1 MKNLNLKL
9 LKRFL
14 KKRIKITES
23 LFVYFLISGNIVFAV
38 DSINIQENDEI
49 KNTTQTINSEYL
61 NRGTISVTTENG
73 IKTQTGNITN
83 EGIIKVSSS
92 EKNINGTYGA
102 EENGISNYENSPNF
116 SVINNGTIIVNS
128 NYKDSDAYLEV
139 YTSGNGVSLGSYTTT
154 TSNNILNNGIIDIKT
169 SGEAGETADP
179 NGYSGSFLYGSG
191 NGVSFYALG
200 DSTIE
205 TFINTGKIIGNI
217 TSRGGDAIGY
227 SADGNANFSGNGISI
242 NSQTFIEVGQIKNKG
257 KLMGKGEAEG
267 GTSQG
272 GKAAGNLEYSANG
285 IILASLN
292 ILKTNDITNNGILQ
306 GKGKIIGLK
315 SSSRSSGNG
324 LVIDG
329 YSNND
334 INGTE
339 YFNSSIKNNGSIL
352 GYIEVDTQ
360 SNTCY
365 ESGSGL
371 VLLGLTD
378 GKINNNGVIVGNN
391 SSINVRNSGGKGS
404 IYNKGILAGE
414 NILTINTIGIKNIQ
428 DAGDIGG
435 ENNGIFILLNS
446 DTTVNTIINGSGD
459 ESVINGII
467 SGNDSSIQFS
477 TLPKSKDVIING
489 AGVSKGALIIDKE
502 ASLENSIVNGYKT
515 ALYVEN
521 NNSFTGSNIIF
532 NGGGVKGDTAVI
544 KGDSGNNT
552 ITLSNNSII
561 NGSTDLGDGDDKLN
575 LDVTT
580 QINGDLDGGA
590 GTGDILS
597 IAGSSITKANNNLNM
612 LYDIKGFETININN
626 GANVTLYETTKVSD
640 ANKINIE
647 GGSQLNLRVD
657 PTIKTGDSYTG
668 HALYNNGNSTKLEI
682 SGELSKITDSDYV
695 DNKFTA
701 TEDGQKNYDKVSILN
716 IITNGLGKNSIIDF
730 GNVNF
735 NTENLW
741 VKTDSILNNAVV
753 NDSKVTISAEKDI
766 FEIIKKVENT
776 PTNPD
781 NGSEGPTD
789 TPTNPDNSSKNENLY
804 VKLNEIYKGIY
815 TGDERNF
822 EALKDIALNYS
833 FSDKNK
839 ANYTSVEDKLQMGTL
854 LGYLRSVYE
863 ETPYS
868 FSNEVS
874 RKSINL
880 FNNSV
885 RDNDFK
891 AKEDEWF
898 IYGGLAHQKGD
909 QEQTYYGRNYHG
921 FDTSIA
927 NTEVKS
933 KITGAYGQFEYGNT
947 ETLSSG
953 ILVGG
958 TKSTTNI
965 ASSSLKGNALYLGGY
980 LKKDINKFRLI
991 TGIGYQYSEYDSVR
1005 KTINQ
1010 SYSKKYND
1018 NTFSLYLDG
1027 KYSYEIAKNWYLIPN
1042 FGVSYTMISQEKIE
1056 ENKSKALALNVD
1068 SKKFNI
1074 VEGTIGLDLK
1084 KEMIKEKGKHSI
1096 TTGITYRSILK
1107 GNEANHLT
1115 ANYGGKDF
1123 EILIP
1128 HKNRDQISLGAKYEV
1143 QLNNGMFYN
1152 VKGNYF
1158 LSTDSKENTH
1168 KNSDKN
1174 EWRVGVGI
1182 GYRFN
1187 SIKDLTPETIVITP
1201 QPKEN
1206 KIILSKNNNFDFNS
1220 ANLTSKGKEEIKQFA
1235 DNFNAEE
1242 LRGTLIIEGHTDSI
1256 GKDEYNQK
1264 LSERR
1269 AKSVEKELR
1278 ENITNPNIQYQS
1290 IGYGET
1296 KPIADNITEE
1306 GRAKNRR
1313 VEINFNS
1320 K

>member
-1 MKNLNLKL
+1 MKNLSLKL
-9 LKRFL
+9 LKKAL
-14 KKRIKITES
+14 KKRIRITES
-23 LFVYFLISGNIVFAV
+23 LLVGFLILGNIVFAEEN
-38 DSINIQENDEI
+38 INTKENDGIIES
-49 KNTTQTINSEYL
+49 TQTTNSEYL
-61 NRGTISVTTENG
+61 NKGTISVTTGNG

-92 EKNINGTYGA
+92 EKNISGTYGA
-102 EENGISNYENSPNF
+102 EENGISNYNNGPNF
-116 SVINNGTIIVNS
+116 SVINNGVIIGNG
-128 NYKDSDAYLEV
+128 NYKDDIDYLDV
-139 YTSGNGVSLGSYTTT
+139 HASGNGVSLASDSGITMTLT
-154 TSNNILNNGIIDIKT
+154 NLINTGIIQGVGVGT
-169 SGEAGETADP
+169 AGIATDQ
-179 NGYSGSFLYGSG
+179 NIGSVFLNAVG
-191 NGVSFYALG
+191 NGVSLYREQSNSQPTGEIKEITNL
-200 DSTIE
+200 
-205 TFINTGKIIGNI
+205 GKIEGEVKVIGGAAEQYI
-217 TSRGGDAIGY
+217 
-227 SADGNANFSGNGISI
+227 ADGNSFLSGNGISL
-242 NSQTFIEVGQIKNKG
+242 NSDNLNVDIFNNSGKIK
-257 KLMGKGEAEG
+257 GKGEAQG

-272 GKAAGNLEYSANG
+272 GTAAGHLDKSANG
-285 IILASLN
+285 VILDPLN
-292 ILKTNDITNNGILQ
+292 ILKINDITNNGILQ
-306 GKGKIIGLK
+306 GEGTVIGKD
-315 SSSRSSGNG
+315 SSSSSSGNG
-324 LVIDG
+324 LVING
-329 YSNND
+329 YSKFDQDYEYNLIINNKG
-334 INGTE
+334 N
-339 YFNSSIKNNGSIL
+339 IL
-352 GYIEVDTQ
+352 GYIKMNDPG
-360 SNTCY
+360 NTCY

-371 VLLGLTD
+371 VLQGLTD
-378 GKINNNGVIVGNN
+378 GKINNNGVIAGNKFA
-391 SSINVRNSGGKGS
+391 INIKNFSENGK

-414 NILTINTIGIKNIQ
+414 NILNRIDTGAIP
-428 DAGDIGG
+428 GD
-435 ENNGIFILLNS
+435 NNGIFILLDS
-446 DTTVNTIINGSGD
+446 DTNVKQIINGSGD
-459 ESVINGII
+459 NTVINGAI
-467 SGNDSSIQFS
+467 SGNDSSTQFNA
-477 TLPKSKDVIING
+477 LQKSKDIIING
-489 AGVSKGALIIDKE
+489 AGVSKGALIINEE
-502 ASLENSIVNGYKT
+502 ASLEDSIVNGYKT

-561 NGSTDLGDGDDKLN
+561 NGFTDLGAGDDKLN

-590 GTGDILS
+590 GAGDILS

-701 TEDGQKNYDKVSILN
+701 TEVGQKNYDKVSILN
-716 IITNGLGKNSIIDF
+716 IITNGLGTNSIIDF

-753 NDSKVTISAEKDI
+753 NDSKVTILAEKDI

-776 PTNPD
+776 PT
-781 NGSEGPTD
+781 T
-789 TPTNPDNSSKNENLY
+789 PDNSSKNENLY

-815 TGDERNF
+815 TGDEKNF

-833 FSDKNK
+833 FTDKNK
-839 ANYTSVEDKLQMGTL
+839 ADYTSVEDKLQMGTL

-891 AKEDEWF
+891 AKEDEWI

-921 FDTSIA
+921 FDTSVA

-1018 NTFSLYLDG
+1018 DAFSLYLDG
-1027 KYSYEIAKNWYLIPN
+1027 KYSYEIAKNWYLVPN
-1042 FGVSYTMISQEKIE
+1042 FGISYTMINQEKIE

-1068 SKKFNI
+1068 SKKFNT

-1187 SIKDLTPETIVITP
+1187 SIKDLTPEAIVIAP
-1201 QPKEN
+1201 EPKVN

-1296 KPIADNITEE
+1296 KPIAENTTEE

-1313 VEINFNS
+1313 VQVHFES

>member
-14 KKRIKITES
+14 KKRIKITEA
-23 LFVYFLISGNIVFAV
+23 LLIGFLIWGNIVLAV
-38 DSINIQENDEI
+38 DSISIQENDAI
-49 KNTTQTINSEYL
+49 KNSTQTINSEYL
-61 NRGTISVTTENG
+61 NKGTINVTIGNG
-73 IKTQTGNITN
+73 IKTQTGKITN

-92 EKNINGTYGA
+92 EKNIDGTYGA

-116 SVINNGTIIVNS
+116 SVINNGVIVGNGNYKTDIGHLDIHTSGNGISLATNS
-128 NYKDSDAYLEV
+128 NDMMSLNSLENNGMITGKIVGIAGEVTLQDKAASYLNS
-139 YTSGNGVSLGSYTTT
+139 SGNGVSLYREQNYSQPTGEIK
-154 TSNNILNNGIIDIKT
+154 NI
-169 SGEAGETADP
+169 
-179 NGYSGSFLYGSG
+179 
-191 NGVSFYALG
+191 
-200 DSTIE
+200 
-205 TFINTGKIIGNI
+205 INLGKIEGEVKV
-217 TSRGGDAIGY
+217 SGGAAEQY
-227 SADGNANFSGNGISI
+227 TADGNSFLSGNGISL
-242 NSQTFIEVGQIKNKG
+242 NSDNLNVDIFNNSGKIK
-257 KLMGKGEAEG
+257 GKGEAQG

-272 GKAAGNLEYSANG
+272 GTAAGHLAKSANG
-285 IILASLN
+285 VILDPLN
-292 ILKTNDITNNGILQ
+292 ILKIDDITNNGILQ
-306 GKGKIIGLK
+306 GEGKIIGP
-315 SSSRSSGNG
+315 SSSSSSSGNG
-324 LVIDG
+324 VVIG
-329 YSNND
+329 
-334 INGTE
+334 G
-339 YFNSSIKNNGSIL
+339 YFNSMVNNNGSIL

-360 SNTCY
+360 NNTCS

-371 VLLGLTD
+371 VLQEITNGQI
-378 GKINNNGVIVGNN
+378 INDGVIAGNKFAINIKN
-391 SSINVRNSGGKGS
+391 SIGNGK

-414 NILTINTIGIKNIQ
+414 NILNGIDTGAIP
-428 DAGDIGG
+428 GD
-435 ENNGIFILLNS
+435 NNGIFILLDS
-446 DTTVNTIINGSGD
+446 DTNIKQIINGSGD
-459 ESVINGII
+459 NNIINGTI
-467 SGNDSSIQFS
+467 SVNDSSTQFS

-489 AGVSKGALIIDKE
+489 AGVSKGALIIAEE
-502 ASLENSIVNGYKT
+502 AVLENSIVNGYKT

-561 NGSTDLGDGDDKLN
+561 NGFTDLGDGDDKLN

-657 PTIKTGDSYTG
+657 PTIKTGNLYTG
-668 HALYNNGNSTKLEI
+668 HALYNNGNSAKLEI
-682 SGELSKITDSDYV
+682 SGELSKIIDSDYV

-741 VKTDSILNNAVV
+741 VKTDSILNNAMV

-766 FEIIKKVENT
+766 FEIIKKVEN
-776 PTNPD
+776 
-781 NGSEGPTD
+781 

-909 QEQTYYGRNYHG
+909 QEQTYYGKNYHG

-933 KITGAYGQFEYGNT
+933 KIAGAYGQFEYGNT